1 MVSCNRRS
9 FVLGGTVAAAVAAS
23 ASSTIVEAA
32 GRSTLRAAAQ
42 ARGIEIG
49 AFASGSQFIDADFN
63 SALGKHFT
71 LAANLLEELE
81 WDANPGFNVDD
92 PGFSALTAFL
102 DRCKTL
108 GLRPRARQIY
118 SKEALPWNAHLR
130 NDGTPKNKSELEQ
143 TLIKRAQ
150 QACRP
155 LAGRNAI
162 IQVID
167 EILADHEGGLRLDPF
182 SKALGEQYVDI
193 LFHAAHEAAPDALLI
208 YQEYGPEIRP
218 QDWFKRKTRDY
229 LALLERLR
237 KRDVPITGAALGGFM
252 HPDLVLRKKFF
263 QRIEQ
268 LDYDIHITEL
278 TQIYGI
284 RGEPKSNGFWPKDDQ
299 ENDRIVAER
308 YTRAFDFLCN
318 LKRLREITFFAAV
331 DGRNSVET
339 GSLGIEPYSK
349 ARPGILN
356 RDWSPKPVYDS
367 LVEIV
372 ARSKPAK

>member
-1 MVSCNRRS
+1 MATCSRRS
-9 FVLGGTVAAAVAAS
+9 FVLGGAVAAAAAAS
-23 ASSTIVEAA
+23 GRSSVIEAA
-32 GRSTLRAAAQ
+32 SLPGLREAAQ

-49 AFASGSQFIDADFN
+49 AFASGSQFVDADFN
-63 SALGKHFT
+63 AALGKHFT
-71 LAANLLEELE
+71 LAANLFEELE

-92 PGFSALTAFL
+92 PGFSELKMFL

-130 NDGTPKNKSELEQ
+130 NDGTPKNKSELEE
-143 TLIKRAQ
+143 TLVKRAQ

-167 EILADHEGGLRLDPF
+167 EILADHEGGLRQDPF
-182 SKALGEQYVDI
+182 SKALGEHYVDI
-193 LFHAAHEAAPDALLI
+193 LFHAAREAAPDALLI

-218 QDWFKRKTRDY
+218 QDWFKRKTKDY

-237 KRDVPITGAALGGFM
+237 KRNVPITGAALGGFM
-252 HPDLVLRKKFF
+252 HPDLVLKNKFF
-263 QRIEQ
+263 KRIEE

-284 RGEPKSNGFWPKDDQ
+284 RGEPKSDGFWPKNDKD
-299 ENDRIVAER
+299 NDRIVAGR
-308 YTRAFDFLCN
+308 YTRAFEFLCN

-331 DGRNSVET
+331 DGRNTVET

-356 RDWSPKPVYDS
+356 RDWTPKPVYDR
-367 LVEIV
+367 LVDVV
-372 ARSKPAK
+372 AKSKPTI